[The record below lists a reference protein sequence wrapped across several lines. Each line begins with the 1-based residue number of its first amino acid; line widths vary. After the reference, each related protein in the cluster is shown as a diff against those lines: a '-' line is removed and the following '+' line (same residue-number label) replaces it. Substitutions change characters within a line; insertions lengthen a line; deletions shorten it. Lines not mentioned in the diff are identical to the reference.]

1 MNIVVVRLKYT
12 ASNEASLAECDNV
25 DSVWILLGKFQKLL
39 CVGKVLL
46 SQCLERRS
54 SVELK
59 YLELLIESWK

>member
-46 SQCLERRS
+46 WQCLER
-54 SVELK
+54 
-59 YLELLIESWK
+59 